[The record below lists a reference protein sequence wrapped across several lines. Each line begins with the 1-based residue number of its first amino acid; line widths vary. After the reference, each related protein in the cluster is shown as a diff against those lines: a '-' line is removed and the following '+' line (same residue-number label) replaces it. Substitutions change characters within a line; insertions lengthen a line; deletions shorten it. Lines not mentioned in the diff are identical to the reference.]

1 MPSGFL
7 RLVKRVRSAR
17 FHRTRGIGSS
27 GCCVTAIAGE
37 RVWCFMPVAV
47 GDIVR
52 ITAKMLLSGIG
63 DIVNVFHFSV
73 AIDTAPNDT
82 QFMLDT
88 ALLID
93 ILYGTINLDVHLNVG
108 YSSVEGQNISKN
120 ELLPSTPF
128 PTLVVGANAT
138 EMLPEMV
145 AACVF
150 HRTLT
155 PRVRASKFLPPYAE
169 SANIDGALNPAT
181 ATRCQTFGDSL
192 TAGLAGARVS
202 LVYVAFNRTLM
213 TSTVVTQALVP
224 SRFRT
229 QRNRR
234 LGVGS

>member
-1 MPSGFL
+1 
-7 RLVKRVRSAR
+7 
-17 FHRTRGIGSS
+17 
-27 GCCVTAIAGE
+27 
-37 RVWCFMPVAV
+37 MPVAV

-63 DIVNVFHFSV
+63 DIVNVYHFSV
-73 AIDTAPNDT
+73 AVDTAPNDT

-93 ILYGTINLDVHLNVG
+93 TLYGLINIDVHLNVG
-108 YSSVEGQNISKN
+108 YSSIEGQNISKN
-120 ELLPSTPF
+120 ELLPSTAW
-128 PTLVVGANAT
+128 PTLVNGAQAT
-138 EMLPEMV
+138 EQLPEQV

-155 PRVRASKFLPPYAE
+155 PRVRASKFLPPMGE
-169 SANIDGALNPAT
+169 NVNIDGALNPASEV
-181 ATRCQTFGDSL
+181 RIQSFGDSL
-192 TAGLAGARVS
+192 TTGLAGPRVS
-202 LVYVAFNRTLM
+202 LVYVAFNRVLSTA
-213 TSTVVTQALVP
+213 TVVTQALVP